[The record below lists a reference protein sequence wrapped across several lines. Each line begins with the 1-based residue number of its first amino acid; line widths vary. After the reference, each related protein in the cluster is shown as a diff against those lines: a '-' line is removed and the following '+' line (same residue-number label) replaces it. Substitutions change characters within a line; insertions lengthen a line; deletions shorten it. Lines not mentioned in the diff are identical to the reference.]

1 MAIEFL
7 NHLEKDIKGKTY
19 EFQGSKE
26 FFAYEFGKI
35 FKIEKEIKRS
45 GKINQCNT
53 LSEKWYVYE
62 DFFGTSEEEE
72 LFNLIKERL
81 ANYLNEKY
89 SEFYLV
95 RNERDLAIYDFESGA
110 RFEPD
115 FLLFLKDESFSY
127 QIFIEPKGDNLLKQ
141 DNWKNSFLLNIKSN
155 FEIDDKNFKIIG
167 VKFYNKANENDFIE
181 DFKSKI

>member
-7 NHLEKDIKGKTY
+7 NHLEKDIKEKTY

-35 FKIEKEIKRS
+35 FKIEKEIKGGEKVKTRNA
-45 GKINQCNT
+45 KK
-53 LSEKWYVYE
+53 EKWYVYE

-72 LFNLIKERL
+72 SFNLMKENL
-81 ANYLNEKY
+81 AEYLNKKY

-95 RNERDLAIYDFESGA
+95 RNERDLVIYDFESGA

-127 QIFIEPKGDNLLKQ
+127 QIFIEPKGEYLTDKDKWKEDFLLK
-141 DNWKNSFLLNIKSN
+141 IEPN
-155 FEIDDKNFKIIG
+155 FKIDDKNFKIIG
-167 VKFYNKANENDFIE
+167 VKFYNKANENDFIN